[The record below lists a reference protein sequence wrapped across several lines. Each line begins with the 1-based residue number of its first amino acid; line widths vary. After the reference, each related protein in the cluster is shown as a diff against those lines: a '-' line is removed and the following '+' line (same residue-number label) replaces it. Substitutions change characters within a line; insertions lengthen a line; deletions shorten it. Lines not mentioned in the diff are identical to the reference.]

1 MTEKTTATVLL
12 LNLPPSTLCGIDL
25 LSFTTS
31 PRFHGIKN
39 LSPGWHFVFTGLTSS
54 LSLRHGAW
62 FYVHGTPDG
71 PPELF
76 IKKWDPAREELVDET
91 DEAAQLRWR
100 ANLGSIW
107 SQGLSPYRQS
117 ATSTGEADEETDDW
131 RQLTSHI
138 TPTLLTRITGDTPNH
153 WALTSASAAA
163 RDIELI
169 PGLSASE
176 SGGAV
181 DKELHFL
188 PVDLKQT
195 WRAGATGRE
204 RTDAAQD
211 RSWALSELVRVH
223 CSAGGEEEVLGEL
236 QFTFLVVLTLNNY
249 SCLEQWKRLLSLLLT
264 CRSAVV
270 STPQL
275 FVRAIVV
282 LRLQLKHSA
291 DIEGG
296 LFDLSEDGAALL
308 KSLLRRFRAGLEGVS
323 GDGKGEVLDELDA
336 LEAWLRAEQGW
347 EIGGEFVRRGML
359 ELEDGERVE
368 MEVGGFEAEDESGEY
383 APAVVEL
390 TSEQA
395 RALGGVAGALSD
407 EDETRG
413 LAEDEDERDLENMDD
428 RY

>member
-1 MTEKTTATVLL
+1 MTERSAATVLL

-39 LSPGWHFVFTGLTSS
+39 LPPGWHFVFTGLTSS

-76 IKKWDPAREELVDET
+76 VKKWDPAREELVDET

-107 SQGLSPYRQS
+107 SEGLK
-117 ATSTGEADEETDDW
+117 AEEETDDW

-138 TPTLLTRITGDTPNH
+138 TPAQLTRIAGNTPNH

-176 SGGAV
+176 SGDAV
-181 DKELHFL
+181 DKELLFL

-204 RTDAAQD
+204 RTEAAQD
-211 RSWALSELVRVH
+211 RSWALSELVRAH
-223 CSAGGEEEVLGEL
+223 CSAGGAKEVLGEL
-236 QFTFLVVLTLNNY
+236 QFTFLMVLTLNNY
-249 SCLEQWKRLLSLLLT
+249 S
-264 CRSAVV
+264 AVV
-270 STPQL
+270 SNPQL
-275 FVRAIVV
+275 FVRAVVV
-282 LRLQLKHSA
+282 LRLQLEHSA

-308 KSLLRRFRAGLEGVS
+308 KGLLRRFRAGLEGVS

-359 ELEDGERVE
+359 ELEDGGRVE

-395 RALGGVAGALSD
+395 RALGGVSGALSD
-407 EDETRG
+407 EEEKEETRR
-413 LAEDEDERDLENMDD
+413 LAEDECERDLEDMDD